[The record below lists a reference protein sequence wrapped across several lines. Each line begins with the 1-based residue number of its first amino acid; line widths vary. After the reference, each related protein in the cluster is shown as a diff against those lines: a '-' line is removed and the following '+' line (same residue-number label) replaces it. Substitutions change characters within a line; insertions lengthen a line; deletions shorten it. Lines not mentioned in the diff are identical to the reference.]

1 MVERKDI
8 EYALLLKVVQEQ
20 RFEVL
25 LKNNIDANYFS
36 NAGRPMYNHID
47 DYLNKYSEYMHVN
60 NLLKYFNIDSDYYT
74 DLMTLGNVEFLM
86 GALKQSH
93 ATDEI
98 VNQLQL
104 LNANSG
110 ILYSQPMEFIKKFD
124 STNDIFKNI
133 GMEKKSVDLLD
144 NIDSILQLDKNNVIK
159 TGFKELDDRLIGW
172 NKGEELVV
180 LMGRPGQGKSF
191 IGLKFALSAAL
202 QGCRVGIYSG
212 EMSQEQVQ
220 RRLIMLNKC
229 GKALTD
235 SESIEEM
242 RKKQLSLNLL
252 TQKEL
257 NGRATVKD
265 LEAMIL
271 RDELDFLFVD
281 QLSLMDDTHE
291 KVYDLRTKY
300 ANISSDLFTLST
312 KYALPIILAA
322 QSNREGAMQKDTPQL
337 DNLADSD
344 AVGQNATRVI
354 GMRRETTITTM
365 NVSKN
370 RYGDDKFI
378 QKYDTD
384 FSIGK
389 FTPIMTADANIQ
401 QVQQQARRRT
411 LG

>member
-1 MVERKDI
+1 M
-8 EYALLLKVVQEQ
+8 
-20 RFEVL
+20 
-25 LKNNIDANYFS
+25 
-36 NAGRPMYNHID
+36 
-47 DYLNKYSEYMHVN
+47 
-60 NLLKYFNIDSDYYT
+60 
-74 DLMTLGNVEFLM
+74 FL
-86 GALKQSH
+86 
-93 ATDEI
+93 
-98 VNQLQL
+98 
-104 LNANSG
+104 
-110 ILYSQPMEFIKKFD
+110 P
-124 STNDIFKNI
+124 
-133 GMEKKSVDLLD
+133 KSVYYEKESENYEL
-144 NIDSILQLDKNNVIK
+144 
-159 TGFKELDDRLIGW
+159 GKELLTRYRD
-172 NKGEELVV
+172 KGIPCIE
-180 LMGRPGQGKSF
+180 
-191 IGLKFALSAAL
+191 IA
-202 QGCRVGIYSG
+202 
-212 EMSQEQVQ
+212 
-220 RRLIMLNKC
+220 NHNN
-229 GKALTD
+229 
-235 SESIEEM
+235 IEEM

-411 LG
+411 LGSSSF